1 MPREYTVLPSVPWG
15 TLGVVAAGGVIGALA
30 RFGLQS
36 AFGTGGFPWATFGI
50 NVAGSLLIGIVI
62 VFASESRR
70 APRLTRPF
78 LATGVLGGFTTFSTY
93 VVNVQ
98 HELGTGAPRTALLY
112 CAATAVAALAS
123 AWAGIRL
130 AKAVKG

>member
-1 MPREYTVLPSVPWG
+1 MFRDYTVLPSVPWG
-15 TLGVVAAGGVIGALA
+15 TLGVIASGGMLGALG

-36 AFGTGGFPWATFGI
+36 AFGAGGFPWPTFGI
-50 NVAGSLLIGIVI
+50 NAAGSLLIGIVI

-93 VVNVQ
+93 VIDVQ
-98 HELGTGAPRTALLY
+98 HEFGAGAPRTALLY
-112 CAATAVAALAS
+112 CAATAVAALAC

-130 AKAVKG
+130 ARAVKG